1 MLTPIHEVSQR
12 RALRRAVSLDCQV
25 ISDDWEG
32 PVPHLATNLSPDGIW
47 LTTMY
52 PLHVGSEVVLSFS
65 PPGSEDELLVYGG
78 VRRVEIK
85 RRQSDPP
92 SAGMGIAFDYLSRTD
107 TELLRDRLVGL
118 PPPLPSRKKA
128 RTPRGQMRAADPSAE
143 LLWVDSLLT
152 FEEDLGDRVNTF
164 ELSERVGLS
173 DDLDFACL
181 GEVLTA
187 SRPAYAWKR
196 AS

>member
-25 ISDDWEG
+25 ICDDWEG
-32 PVPHLATNLSPDGIW
+32 PVPHLATNLSPHGIW

-52 PLHVGSEVVLSFS
+52 PLHVGTEVVLSFA
-65 PPGSEDELLVYGG
+65 PPGRDDELLVYGG

-92 SAGMGIAFDYLSRTD
+92 RAGMGIAFDYLSEADTD
-107 TELLRDRLVGL
+107 LLRRQLVGM
-118 PPPLPSRKKA
+118 PPPLPPRRGK
-128 RTPRGQMRAADPSAE
+128 TPKGQMRAADPTAE
-143 LLWVDSLLT
+143 LVWVDSLLT

-164 ELSERVGLS
+164 ELSERVGLA
-173 DDLDFACL
+173 DDLDFASL

-187 SRPAYAWKR
+187 SRPAYSWKL